1 MTVRHVGCESKFRR
15 RILLGHEKKK
25 EKKEKKK
32 KLRTYNILCSCEA
45 ESENDRIEGRPQTL
59 LIDMALTDCHG
70 FHGLI

>member
-1 MTVRHVGCESKFRR
+1 MLVVNRSSDEESCLDMKRKK
-15 RILLGHEKKK
+15 KKK
-25 EKKEKKK
+25 EKKKK